1 MARVYGFPCG
11 VINRDL
17 LQDFPCRSPRGSRL
31 SPRAAQLISAAA
43 LGLGCL
49 LMPGN
54 AMADAYGITHP
65 RQHIDYYFELEPEV
79 VIVFGRNLDE
89 GPGLGVRGSIPV
101 MFNGFIPSINNSIAV
116 TFGFDKD
123 PIGRGHTYNVPMALQ
138 WNFWLHRNFS
148 VFGEPGIFLQ
158 FKDDHKTHAEFQVW
172 GGARV
177 HFTDNVGLTAR
188 VSLPNTPAASLG
200 VSFFF

>member
-1 MARVYGFPCG
+1 MFHDIA
-11 VINRDL
+11 
-17 LQDFPCRSPRGSRL
+17 QSSPL
-31 SPRAAQLISAAA
+31 SAAHRIRPFTRRGMLLA
-43 LGLGCL
+43 AVMLNLGGFTLTR
-49 LMPGN
+49 N
-54 AMADAYGITHP
+54 AAADAYGITHP

-79 VIVFGRNLDE
+79 IIVFNRNLDE

-101 MFNGFIPSINNSIAV
+101 LFNGFIPSINNSIAL

-123 PIGRGHTYNVPMALQ
+123 PIGRGRTYNVPVALQ

-148 VFGEPGIFLQ
+148 VFGEPGIFMQ
-158 FKDDHKTHAEFQVW
+158 FNDKAHFELQVW

-177 HFTDNVGLTAR
+177 HFNDTVALTAR
-188 VSLPNTPAASLG
+188 VSVPNTPAASLG

>member
-1 MARVYGFPCG
+1 MH
-11 VINRDL
+11 RDPAQAL
-17 LQDFPCRSPRGSRL
+17 PWHAIRGDRL
-31 SPRAAQLISAAA
+31 IPRAALQITAVL

-49 LMPGN
+49 VGTSP
-54 AMADAYGITHP
+54 AVADAYGITHP
-65 RQHIDYYFELEPEV
+65 GQHIHYYFELEPEV
-79 VIVFGRNLDE
+79 IIVFGRNLDE

-101 MFNGFIPSINNSIAV
+101 MFNGFIPSINNIAV

-123 PIGRGHTYNVPMALQ
+123 PIGRGQTYNVPMALQ

-148 VFGEPGIFLQ
+148 VFGEPGVFLQ
-158 FKDDHKTHAEFQVW
+158 FRENDKTHLEFQVW

-177 HFTDNVGLTAR
+177 HFNDYVGLTAR